1 MPAMADPNGTDPVA
15 LADPAALAD
24 AVAKVMMLRAV
35 MMDRYVPGYYDA
47 QRELTAIMDDE
58 SADLRERGLAAAA
71 LLEPS
76 WLTLSGTFVAGRVKK
91 RARAVLRSATAG
103 RLAALPA

>member
-1 MPAMADPNGTDPVA
+1 MPAVTDTHGAEPVA
-15 LADPAALAD
+15 VADPAALAD

-76 WLTLSGTFVAGRVKK
+76 WLSSTYVRRRAKK

-103 RLAALPA
+103 RLTALPA